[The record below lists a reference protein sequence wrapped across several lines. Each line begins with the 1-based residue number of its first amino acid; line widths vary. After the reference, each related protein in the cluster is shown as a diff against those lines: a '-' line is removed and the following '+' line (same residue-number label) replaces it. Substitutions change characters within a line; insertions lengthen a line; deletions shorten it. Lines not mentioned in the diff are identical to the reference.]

1 MPDKITNKTP
11 DKRAE
16 IPQVDRLL
24 NHEKLQSLAT
34 EISQAALAHLI
45 REELKELRENLLE
58 DGARKT
64 DKSAGADEESDNKT
78 ISGKKDFQI
87 DADQIAQNVLN
98 RAHQLLL
105 PGIRKVING
114 TGVILNTNLGRAPLP
129 FEIGKRIEKI
139 AGGYTNL
146 ELDLET
152 GKRGERGTKLE
163 QLCRVLLNC
172 QKAIVVN
179 NNASSV
185 MLAVAALSSGK
196 EVIVSR
202 GELIEIGGSFRLP
215 DVIQSAGGILKEVGT
230 TNRTS
235 AADYKKAIT
244 EKTGMILKC
253 HRSNF
258 AITGFTQEASVKELV
273 DLGRQTGIP
282 VLEDLG
288 SGALVSLHSIG
299 LDDEP
304 TVPDR
309 IAIGLDA
316 CMFSCDKI
324 LGGPQAGIIAGKK
337 ETVEKLRKHPIYRA
351 LRADKLTIAFVEEVL
366 SLYLSADPFKKI
378 PALALA
384 SASADA
390 IKTRIEAFVKA
401 NASALSG
408 LKLSIEPSQAAMGGG
423 TVPGKTLPS
432 FALVIDGAGSKK
444 TTAKALSDQLRRFD
458 PPIIGIIQ
466 NERLMIDFRSVFE
479 DDEKYLLKA
488 LKTISDSLF

>member
-1 MPDKITNKTP
+1 MPDKIPDKI

-24 NHEKLQSLAT
+24 NHESLQSLNG
-34 EISQAALAHLI
+34 EISQQALAHLV
-45 REELKELRENLLE
+45 RAELNELRQTLFSGDSAE
-58 DGARKT
+58 T
-64 DKSAGADEESDNKT
+64 DKSREADNKKNC
-78 ISGKKDFQI
+78 SEKKFAVDI
-87 DADQIAQNVLN
+87 DELAENVLR
-98 RAHQLLL
+98 RARQLLS
-105 PGIRKVING
+105 PGIKKVVNG

-129 FEIGKRIEKI
+129 FQIGKRIESI

-146 ELDLET
+146 ELDLES

-215 DVIQSAGGILKEVGT
+215 DVIESAGGILKEVGT
-230 TNRTS
+230 TNRTR

-244 EKTGMILKC
+244 ANTGMILKC

-258 AITGFTQEASVKELV
+258 AITGFTEEASVKELV
-273 DLGRQTGIP
+273 EIGREAKIP

-288 SGALVSLHSIG
+288 SGALVPLQLLG
-299 LDDEP
+299 LEDEP

-309 IAIGLDA
+309 IALGLDA
-316 CMFSCDKI
+316 CMFSADKI
-324 LGGPQAGIIAGKK
+324 LGGPQAGIIAGQK
-337 ETVEKLRKHPIYRA
+337 EALEKMRKHPIYRA

-366 SLYLSADPFKKI
+366 TLYLSGDPYEKI
-378 PALALA
+378 PALSLA
-384 SASADA
+384 SATDKQ
-390 IKTRIEAFVKA
+390 IKDRIEAFIKEGAESLA
-401 NASALSG
+401 N
-408 LKLSIEPSQAAMGGG
+408 LKLTIANSQATMGGG

-432 FALVIDGAGSKK
+432 FALVVEAKPGKK
-444 TTAKALSDQLRRFD
+444 ATAKYISDSIRHSE

-466 NERLMIDFRSVFE
+466 DEKFMIDFRAVFQ
-479 DDEKYLLKA
+479 DDEKYVLKA
-488 LKTISDSLF
+488 LKTVDSTL

>member
-1 MPDKITNKTP
+1 MPDKITDRTP

-24 NHEKLQSLAT
+24 NHEKLKALAT
-34 EISQAALAHLI
+34 EISQTALTHLI

-58 DGARKT
+58 GSSRKT
-64 DKSAGADEESDNKT
+64 DKNILGGEESDNKT
-78 ISGKKDFQI
+78 ISAKKDFQI
-87 DADQIAQNVLN
+87 DVDQIAENVFN
-98 RAHQLLL
+98 RARELLS
-105 PGIRKVING
+105 PGIKKVING

-146 ELDLET
+146 EFDLQT

-163 QLCRVLLNC
+163 KLCRVLLNC

-185 MLAVAALSSGK
+185 MLAVAALAAGK

-230 TNRTS
+230 TNRTR

-244 EKTGMILKC
+244 DKTGMILKC

-258 AITGFTQEASVKELV
+258 AITGFTEEASVKELV
-273 DLGRQTGIP
+273 DLGRETGIP
-282 VLEDLG
+282 ILEDLG

-299 LDDEP
+299 LDEEP
-304 TVPDR
+304 TVPER
-309 IAIGLDA
+309 IALGLDA

-366 SLYLSADPFKKI
+366 SLYLSGDPFQKI

-384 SASADA
+384 SAGQDV
-390 IKTRIEAFVKA
+390 IKTRIEAFVKT
-401 NASALSG
+401 SAGSLSG

-423 TVPGKTLPS
+423 TVPGKTLSS
-432 FALVIDGAGSKK
+432 FALVIEAAEGKK
-444 TTAKALSDQLRRFD
+444 ATAKAMADKLRSFE

-466 NERLMIDFRSVFE
+466 NEKLMIDFRSVFQ
-479 DDEKYLLKA
+479 DDEKDVLKA

>member
-1 MPDKITNKTP
+1 MPDKIP
-11 DKRAE
+11 DQIDKRAE

-24 NHEKLQSLAT
+24 NHEKLQALAG
-34 EISQAALAHLI
+34 EISQQALAHLV
-45 REELKELRENLLE
+45 RAELNELRQMLFSGDSNQ
-58 DGARKT
+58 T
-64 DKSAGADEESDNKT
+64 DKSREADNKK
-78 ISGKKDFQI
+78 ISCEKKSEI
-87 DADQIAQNVLN
+87 DIDVLAQNVLD
-98 RAHQLLL
+98 RAVQLLS
-105 PGIRKVING
+105 PGIKKVVNG

-129 FEIGKRIEKI
+129 FQIGKRIESI

-146 ELDLET
+146 ELDLES

-185 MLAVAALSSGK
+185 MLAVAALASGK

-215 DVIQSAGGILKEVGT
+215 DVIESAGGFLKEVGT
-230 TNRTS
+230 TNRTR

-244 EKTGMILKC
+244 ANTGMILKC

-258 AITGFTQEASVKELV
+258 AITGFTEEASVKELV
-273 DLGRQTGIP
+273 EIGRETGIP
-282 VLEDLG
+282 ILEDLG
-288 SGALVSLHSIG
+288 SGALVPLQSLG
-299 LDDEP
+299 LQDEP

-309 IAIGLDA
+309 IALGLDA

-337 ETVEKLRKHPIYRA
+337 EVLEKMRKHPIYRA

-366 SLYLSADPFKKI
+366 GLYLSGNPYEKI
-378 PALALA
+378 PALFLA
-384 SASADA
+384 SASDKQ
-390 IKTRIEAFVKA
+390 IKERIEDFIQAGAKTLA
-401 NASALSG
+401 NLN
-408 LKLSIEPSQAAMGGG
+408 LSIAQSQSAMGGG

-432 FALVIDGAGSKK
+432 YALVVEPKPNKK
-444 TTAKALSDQLRRFD
+444 ATAKYLSDRIRHSD

-466 NERLMIDFRSVFE
+466 DEKLMIDFRAVFQ
-479 DDEKYLLKA
+479 DDEKYVLNA
-488 LKTISDSLF
+488 LKTVDGTL